1 MAIDSTYTLG
11 EQGHKTVTTWA
22 KDLVDL
28 FSIGTKVES
37 NSSRVGVIQ
46 FWGKSASKINP
57 GSQARVEIELDG
69 GYDNKADLERKITN
83 LPFRKGRSTI
93 IPHGLDLLNSK
104 IRNPPR
110 QTYVLVL
117 TDGVDD
123 GTDRN
128 LGTINPKPDTLEK
141 EARELRRK
149 NNVTVFAIGFRG
161 TDRRIDED
169 NLKTIATS
177 DEYFI
182 HDEKLDVALN
192 KTYNKLVEKLCP
204 NIPTRSTPPGEFNP
218 LSPNVADLSLIGV
231 LLSVGK

>member
-1 MAIDSTYTLG
+1 MAIDSTKTLG
-11 EQGHKTVTTWA
+11 EQGHNTVKTWA

-46 FWGKSASKINP
+46 FWGEGSSKINP
-57 GSQARVEIELDG
+57 ESRARVEIELDG
-69 GYDNKADLERKITN
+69 GYDNKADLEKKITN
-83 LPFRKGRSTI
+83 LPFHEGASTI

-123 GTDRN
+123 STDRN
-128 LGTINPKPDTLEK
+128 LGTINPKPDTLEE
-141 EARELRRK
+141 EARELREK
-149 NNVTVFAIGFRG
+149 NDVTVFAIGFRG

-204 NIPTRSTPPGEFNP
+204 NIPTRSTLPGEFNP